1 MKQRNEGF
9 TPLLRNVGVMKKERK
24 ENPLTPWSGVTG
36 FTLIEMLV
44 VVAVIGLLSSVL
56 LTALGPAKDKAK
68 DSRIEQ
74 EVNQVRSLAETMY
87 NGTYS
92 SLEVLPSTNIQNADL
107 KALSDDITVQGGGL
121 TILKWGTP
129 PTKYVAYSKLNLT
142 VGDSSNPQTQ
152 YYCVDSSGRVGIGTT
167 EPSDGSGCPVAN

>member
-1 MKQRNEGF
+1 
-9 TPLLRNVGVMKKERK
+9 MKKNK
-24 ENPLTPWSGVTG
+24 G

-56 LTALGPAKDKAK
+56 LTALGPAKDRAK

-92 SLEVLPSTNIQNADL
+92 SLEVLPAVNIQNADL
-107 KALSDDITVQGGGL
+107 KALSDDITTQGGAL
-121 TILKWGTP
+121 TIIKANP
-129 PTKYVAYSKLNLT
+129 PTTYVAYSKLNLT
-142 VGDSSNPQTQ
+142 TGDSSNPQTQ
-152 YYCVDSSGRVGIGTT
+152 YYCVDSVGHALVTTT
-167 EPSDGSGCPVAN
+167 EPSTGAQCPSN